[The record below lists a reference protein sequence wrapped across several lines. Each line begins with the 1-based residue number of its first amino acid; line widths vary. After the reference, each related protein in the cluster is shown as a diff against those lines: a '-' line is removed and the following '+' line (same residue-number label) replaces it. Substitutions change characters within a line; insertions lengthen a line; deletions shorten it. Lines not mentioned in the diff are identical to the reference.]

1 MTVKIETLDKK
12 NHNYRL
18 KIAGCRLGAFPSL
31 FVPSKMEGSAGNP
44 RYTAAFHIAADD
56 AGLEE
61 LKTLISELSRSEVR
75 KPADIEGGSNC
86 PLSNG
91 NNNINRDGQIYRGS
105 ENTFILKAARQEKQ
119 NAPAVVKK
127 IKGAVLPATENEV
140 YAGCYVNAIVD
151 IYVLKANPGKQIAG
165 RVCATIVSVM
175 FAKDGERFGG
185 GGSVAADSDFD
196 DFEDSELEDFS
207 ETEDAPW

>member
-1 MTVKIETLDKK
+1 MV
-12 NHNYRL
+12 
-18 KIAGCRLGAFPSL
+18 
-31 FVPSKMEGSAGNP
+31 
-44 RYTAAFHIAADD
+44 
-56 AGLEE
+56 
-61 LKTLISELSRSEVR
+61 
-75 KPADIEGGSNC
+75 
-86 PLSNG
+86 
-91 NNNINRDGQIYRGS
+91 NRS

-127 IKGAVLPATENEV
+127 IKGQVLPATDNEV

-175 FAKDGERFGG
+175 LAKDGERFGG